1 MLIKRSG
8 DSDTNEIFRKQDV
21 IRSINP
27 HKDVDTKD
35 PKDIISESILF
46 KYLNNNSLI
55 LSYTVIFYV
64 FLYSLLFPPRLP
76 DGDIFITRIL
86 INVFSFSFSRVLND
100 RLWVLTTIIFILLLG
115 LCCVLSVNSILKY
128 FRLRKNNTR
137 YYAFIVF
144 GIFSLVMNVWLLI
157 SNLLLLHLLIAGF
170 NRMF

>member
-64 FLYSLLFPPRLP
+64 FLYSLLFPPILP
-76 DGDIFITRIL
+76 DVFIFKTP
-86 INVFSFSFSRVLND
+86 IN
-100 RLWVLTTIIFILLLG
+100 
-115 LCCVLSVNSILKY
+115 
-128 FRLRKNNTR
+128 
-137 YYAFIVF
+137 
-144 GIFSLVMNVWLLI
+144 
-157 SNLLLLHLLIAGF
+157 
-170 NRMF
+170 